1 MPASSRRIMAA
12 MPCNRKT
19 LAAFFLF
26 GVTGVLSAQQPS
38 LPVDTILARLRAN
51 ITDYRTSVPNFSC
64 DEFVDSVR
72 LDDGKIQDETKV
84 QSSFRITRTTG
95 GNLQETRIKNTVDG
109 KPTKSQKVSLPFT
122 FNGGFADMLQFLR
135 SDCFE
140 YRLGDPIPTDT
151 SQVVLLFSMKPTFVG
166 SPRCGLNKSE
176 RGTVVIDPDSFHVAQ
191 FTYQVEDIG
200 LACENPLR
208 RGPLQTQ
215 HLDRHRRVR
224 PRISRRQ
231 SLLAAKTSGFKFNRQ
246 NQADRISL
254 SSQLLQL
261 PPLHFLSDNRCSE
274 PHIRAC
280 IALLR

>member
-1 MPASSRRIMAA
+1 MAA

-122 FNGGFADMLQFLR
+122 FNGGFADMLQFLG

-176 RGTVVIDPDSFHVAQ
+176 RGTVVIDPDSFHVVQ
-191 FTYQVEDIG
+191 FTYQVEDIDLG
-200 LACENPLR
+200 WLAKIPFVA
-208 RGPLQTQ
+208 GPSKHNILIVTVGFAPVS
-215 HLDRHRRVR
+215 LGDKVFWL
-224 PRISRRQ
+224 PRQVAS
-231 SLLAAKTSGFKFNRQ
+231 SLTAKTKPIGFRY
-246 NQADRISL
+246 QANYSNYHRFT
-254 SSQLLQL
+254 SSVTIGAAS
-261 PPLHFLSDNRCSE
+261 PTSAPE
-274 PHIRAC
+274 
-280 IALLR
+280 